1 MAERIALMMSSD
13 EKRRFA
19 AGGLGWLLAIVVAAA
34 GGATRADD
42 VYYKSGPQAAEL
54 QMKNVTIKTVKDG
67 ELYFTITGGGERHR
81 PIDEIG
87 RIDLNGEPQ
96 FNAADKAFSDGRS
109 AKDEPAA
116 RPKFSEAVAG
126 YTQTLGSTNKPWL
139 KDYIAHRMLIA
150 APRSG
155 RLDAALDA
163 WRVTV
168 EKDPAAAAKSKPSLE
183 GIDAKSQYLSNAV
196 KTLQGWVAASNK
208 PDVQRVY
215 LEMLYDVETAM
226 GDADAAVKT
235 LERRVALGGTPEEV
249 ANVQRDIALNDL
261 ANRRYDAAAER
272 AGKIN
277 LAALNDAGRA
287 DVAYL
292 LAECKAARM
301 QPTASADQWKD
312 LAIDYMRVVAGAPQ
326 SANAGAA
333 LLKVAEIHETL
344 KDPETALK
352 VYQQVVREHA
362 NTPAGQAAQKG
373 VERLGKSAA
382 ARG

>member
-1 MAERIALMMSSD
+1 MA
-13 EKRRFA
+13 
-19 AGGLGWLLAIVVAAA
+19 VVA
-34 GGATRADD
+34 GGAARADD

-81 PIDEIG
+81 PIDEVG
-87 RIDLNGEPQ
+87 RIELNGEPQ

-109 AKDEPAA
+109 AKDEASG

-126 YTQTLGSTNKPWL
+126 YQQTLGSTNKPWL
-139 KDYIAHRMLIA
+139 KDYIAHRMAVA

-155 RLDAALDA
+155 RLDAALEA
-163 WRVTV
+163 WRVTA
-168 EKDPAAAAKSKPSLE
+168 ERDPAAAAKSKPSLD
-183 GIDAKSQYLSNAV
+183 GIDPKSQYLSNAT
-196 KTLQGWVAASNK
+196 KALQGWAAASNK
-208 PDVQRVY
+208 PDVQRTY
-215 LEMLYDVETAM
+215 LEMLYDVQTAM
-226 GDADAAVKT
+226 GDADAAIKT
-235 LERRVALGGTPEEV
+235 LERRVALGGTPEEI
-249 ANVQRDIALNDL
+249 AKVQLDLAQNDL
-261 ANRRYDAAAER
+261 ANKRFDAAAER

-277 LAALNDAGRA
+277 LAALNETGRA
-287 DVAYL
+287 DVAYI
-292 LAECKAARM
+292 LAECKGARM
-301 QPTASADQWKD
+301 RPAAPAEQWKD

-326 SANAGAA
+326 SASAGAA
-333 LLKVAEIHETL
+333 LLKVAEIHETSL

-352 VYQQVVREHA
+352 IYQQVVREHA